1 MRAPKLRFKDFS
13 GEWKICLIGDITE
26 SLKSGL
32 SRKLQFQDIGIPVIR
47 ANNIENGELNFEDLK
62 YWYIDDPQGANTNNY
77 LVHKNDILIN
87 FINSEAKMGT
97 AAIVLDEPFREMI
110 YTTNILKMKTNK
122 LADSYFFYCYTQT
135 KKYKDYIKVITKP
148 AVNQASFTTLDFKK
162 HQLALPSVE
171 EQIKIASFFKALNTK
186 IKLQQE
192 KINLLKEQK
201 KGYMQKIF
209 NRELRFKDED
219 GNEYLEWKDYT
230 LSKIGTTFTGL
241 SGKTK
246 NDFGHG
252 NHYFVTYVNVFNNL
266 FAVEDGIEK
275 VNVLENENQ
284 SLVQKGDIFITTS
297 SETPHEVGMASIW
310 THSAKNLHLN
320 SFCFGYRLYKNE
332 NILPEFVA
340 ISLRSEYMRKKIIL
354 LAQGSTRFNL
364 SKNELMK
371 QTIKVPASIEEQIKI
386 VNFYKMLD
394 MKIFLAQ
401 KKFEA
406 LHLQKQAFMQQ
417 MFI

>member
-1 MRAPKLRFKDFS
+1 MKLPTLRFKGFS
-13 GEWKICLIGDITE
+13 DEWKLVSFKSIFAEVSDKTGDLEKYPLYSLTVQDGVTQKTERYNRDFLVKKKENFKIVKPQYFVYNPMNLTIGALALYKGSKEISVSGYYNVFKNITKYKNQFLE
-26 SLKSGL
+26 DYLKSSKMLWKYKSIATGSL
-32 SRKLQFQDIGIPVIR
+32 IEKQRVHFSQFIKISMPLPSIDE
-47 ANNIENGELNFEDLK
+47 ANRISDFLELL
-62 YWYIDDPQGANTNNY
+62 
-77 LVHKNDILIN
+77 
-87 FINSEAKMGT
+87 
-97 AAIVLDEPFREMI
+97 
-110 YTTNILKMKTNK
+110 
-122 LADSYFFYCYTQT
+122 T
-135 KKYKDYIKVITKP
+135 KKI
-148 AVNQASFTTLDFKK
+148 Q
-162 HQLALPSVE
+162 
-171 EQIKIASFFKALNTK
+171 
-186 IKLQQE
+186 LQQE
-192 KINLLKEQK
+192 KIDLLKEQK